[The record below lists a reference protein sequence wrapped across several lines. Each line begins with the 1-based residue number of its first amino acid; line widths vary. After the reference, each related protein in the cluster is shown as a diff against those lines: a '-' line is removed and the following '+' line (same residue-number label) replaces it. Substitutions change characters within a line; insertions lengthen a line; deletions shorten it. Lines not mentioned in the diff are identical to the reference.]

1 MVLRLRGGCVT
12 RCDSLPLLL
21 SLLSCTAALA
31 HADGPRDVVNIEMA
45 AIAKNMLSIE
55 EKNRAPGSYKLTS
68 SRLREWRIFKAFTSA
83 ERVMFAT
90 LTNDEIYTR
99 LVAQWGSLGVIAAL
113 VGSIAFAEISNPPS
127 NISSGFWAS
136 AFGLCSGLAAVVS
149 LCSAVVCVLFFM
161 ALNAG
166 PQDGARFSS
175 TISSFCCP
183 CRSCCWW

>member
-1 MVLRLRGGCVT
+1 METAYTAVGGDGGGRARQHTGGRDAPATGGRGA
-12 RCDSLPLLL
+12 R
-21 SLLSCTAALA
+21 
-31 HADGPRDVVNIEMA
+31 
-45 AIAKNMLSIE
+45 LSIE

-166 PQDGARFSS
+166 PQDGARFFIDYFLLLLPLPILLLVVGQHTSNGGNDNLQ
-175 TISSFCCP
+175 
-183 CRSCCWW
+183 